1 VRSPVIPDGRKSTD
15 RESRPT
21 PVSDRYRW
29 ISSFAVALM
38 GASSPRTA
46 LDAAII
52 WSVLDW
58 SVVKN
63 AFGVTGRFDGR
74 R

>member
-52 WSVLDW
+52 WSVLD
-58 SVVKN
+58 
-63 AFGVTGRFDGR
+63 
-74 R
+74 